1 MIIMNKCKICQY
13 EWKSRTTI
21 GFILNDYTPKSCPK
35 CKRYDWQKKE
45 GEQNGRQTN

>member
-1 MIIMNKCKICQY
+1 MIIMNKCKICNY
-13 EWKSRTTI
+13 EWKSKTII
-21 GFILNDYTPKSCPK
+21 GFIPKSCPK